1 MINDQAGSI
10 AKTLLS
16 HLKEKGRLSLITNI
30 VEILKNSPEYK
41 NSHHHVLVT
50 SAISLTSKDAG
61 SLKLY
66 LDKKIGKSYSLDQ
79 ILDPSL
85 LAGFTLQINDTF
97 VDASVLG
104 KINLVSNKLSA
115 KD

>member
-16 HLKEKGRLSLITNI
+16 HLKEKGQLSLIANI
-30 VEILKNSPEYK
+30 VEILKKSPEYK
-41 NSHHHVLVT
+41 NSHHRVVVT
-50 SAISLTSKDAG
+50 SADALGHKETSN
-61 SLKLY
+61 LKSY